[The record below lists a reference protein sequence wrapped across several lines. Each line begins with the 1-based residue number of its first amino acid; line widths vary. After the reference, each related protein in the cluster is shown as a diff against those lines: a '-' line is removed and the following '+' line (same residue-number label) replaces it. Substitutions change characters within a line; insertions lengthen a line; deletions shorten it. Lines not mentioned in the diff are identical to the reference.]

1 MVSFSDTGSLA
12 ERNGES
18 KRAKNDEDSLMF
30 DYPEILFA
38 AVAAGLCLIAACA
51 ALGMV
56 LRFLR
61 LRCEMFHAERMKA
74 LESGIPA
81 PSPSP
86 SDHGP
91 TLSSSAVRVAFW
103 MGGVFPIGAI
113 WAAAWATSAEEHGL
127 GHVLTAWIAALLACV
142 AAVVCATVIL
152 IRLRPRPNDPPT
164 QRAS

>member
-1 MVSFSDTGSLA
+1 MF
-12 ERNGES
+12 
-18 KRAKNDEDSLMF
+18 ED
-30 DYPEILFA
+30 PEILFA
-38 AVAAGLCLIAACA
+38 VVAGLCLIAACA

-61 LRCEMFHAERMKA
+61 LRCQLSHIERMKA

-81 PSPSP
+81 PTSGTP
-86 SDHGP
+86 DHSP
-91 TLSSSAVRVAFW
+91 TLFSGAVRVAFW
-103 MGGVFPIGAI
+103 MGGVFPLGAI
-113 WAAAWATSAEEHGL
+113 WAAAWATSAQERGL

-164 QRAS
+164 

>member
-1 MVSFSDTGSLA
+1 
-12 ERNGES
+12 
-18 KRAKNDEDSLMF
+18 MF

-38 AVAAGLCLIAACA
+38 AVVGLCLIAACT

-61 LRCEMFHAERMKA
+61 LRCQLSHIERMKA

-81 PSPSP
+81 PGSSPSE
-86 SDHGP
+86 HAP

-103 MGGVFPIGAI
+103 MGGVFPLGAI
-113 WAAAWATSAEEHGL
+113 WAAAWATSAEERGL

-152 IRLRPRPNDPPT
+152 IRLRPRPNDPPK
-164 QRAS
+164 